1 MSKMIK
7 CPFTKI
13 ASILLAIVMI
23 IGTIPTFCA
32 INIELVATTQIE
44 NLPVIDKT
52 DATSDETD
60 FIAGDVNRD
69 SKFDIRDATLVQK
82 YLAKLSTLD
91 EEQMII
97 ADINTDNAVVIK
109 DATVIQKKIAKLI

>member
-1 MSKMIK
+1 MIK
-7 CPFTKI
+7 CPFVKI
-13 ASILLAIVMI
+13 ASVLIVLIMI
-23 IGTIPTFCA
+23 FATIPTFSA
-32 INIELVATTQIE
+32 AYIELVATTQIE

-97 ADINTDNAVVIK
+97 ADINTDHTVVIK
-109 DATVIQKKIAKLI
+109 DATTIQKKIAKLI